1 MAKTVC
7 RGRNGETHRGDT
19 QRVDFWES
27 NSLLQSKDTFASLFS
42 EEWIE
47 FSDIAPPQIYP
58 DTTELFCQD
67 SPAREVYI
75 INRGLVKLMRLEQE
89 GHGLIVGLRFPGWIL
104 GSAAVIMSRPHPIT
118 AVTLTKCQLCRVP
131 SETFLHL
138 LRTDSQLSWHLLQML
153 SREVVEQSARVAQ
166 LGCLTASYRFK
177 QLLWQLITA
186 LGLHQAHTTIRLQL
200 PLKHREIADLIAVTP
215 EHLSRI
221 LKKMQDNGII
231 SQHKGWMVILDPD
244 KIRQAAPAAIS
255 FPPPEDI

>member
-1 MAKTVC
+1 MSKPIRRSEAD
-7 RGRNGETHRGDT
+7 THREEAH
-19 QRVDFWES
+19 VEFWDS
-27 NSLLQSKDTFASLFS
+27 NSPLQSKDRFASLFS

-47 FSDIAPPQIYP
+47 FNDIPAQTYP
-58 DTTELFCQD
+58 DSTELFCQD

-104 GSAAVIMSRPHPIT
+104 GSAAVIMNRPHPMT

-166 LGCLTASYRFK
+166 LGCLTARYRFE
-177 QLLWQLITA
+177 QLLWQLIMA
-186 LGLHQAHTTIRLQL
+186 LGLQQAHKTIRLQL
-200 PLKHREIADLIAVTP
+200 PLKHREIAELIAVTP

-221 LKKMQDNGII
+221 LKQMQDKGII
-231 SQHKGWMVILDPD
+231 TQHKGWMVILDPD
-244 KIRQAAPAAIS
+244 KIRQAASAAIS
-255 FPPPEDI
+255 FGPSEGN